1 MNDHAAA
8 CGHGGP
14 IAMPPNPLKMLKIG
28 SFIFTAISIIPEFY
42 RHCWERRGAAKL
54 ALFADKVNLLG
65 HWMDQDRG
73 AELAVDQNHLDAMTI
88 IASEIVTSKATAG
101 SALASQFEA
110 GANFVLLTLLR
121 EKWPVGSKAKFKT
134 IADRVKA
141 DHTYLAHIC
150 AAAKLDDLD
159 DEDSLKQE
167 ETRQLSLSL
176 AFYKI
181 NRRRFANSSA
191 VQGLIKG

>member
-1 MNDHAAA
+1 MADQKTLIRVMGESDIVDVTMTHSAANHALLMGLDA
-8 CGHGGP
+8 
-14 IAMPPNPLKMLKIG
+14 
-28 SFIFTAISIIPEFY
+28 
-42 RHCWERRGAAKL
+42 
-54 ALFADKVNLLG
+54 ADKVNLLG
-65 HWMDQDRG
+65 HWVDQDRG
-73 AELAVDQNHLDAMTI
+73 AELAADQNHLDAMTI
-88 IASEIVTSKATAG
+88 IASEIIADN
-101 SALASQFEA
+101 ALAFQLEA

-167 ETRQLSLSL
+167 ETHQLSLSL
-176 AFYKI
+176 AFYKA

>member
-1 MNDHAAA
+1 MADQKTLIRIMGESDIVDVTMTHTAASHALLMGLDA
-8 CGHGGP
+8 
-14 IAMPPNPLKMLKIG
+14 
-28 SFIFTAISIIPEFY
+28 
-42 RHCWERRGAAKL
+42 
-54 ALFADKVNLLG
+54 ADKVNLLG

-73 AELAVDQNHLDAMTI
+73 AELAADQNHLDAMTI
-88 IASEIVTSKATAG
+88 IASEIIADN
-101 SALASQFEA
+101 ALASQLEA

-134 IADRVKA
+134 IADRVTA

-150 AAAKLDDLD
+150 AAAKLDILD
-159 DEDSLKQE
+159 DEDLLKQE

-176 AFYKI
+176 AFYKA

>member
-1 MNDHAAA
+1 MADQNILIRIMGESDIVDVTMTRNV
-8 CGHGGP
+8 P
-14 IAMPPNPLKMLKIG
+14 SNAMLMGLD
-28 SFIFTAISIIPEFY
+28 A
-42 RHCWERRGAAKL
+42 
-54 ALFADKVNLLG
+54 ADKVNLLG

-73 AELAVDQNHLDAMTI
+73 AELAADKNHLDAMTS
-88 IASEIVTSKATAG
+88 IASDILADSP
-101 SALASQFEA
+101 LASQLEA

-121 EKWPVGSKAKFKT
+121 EKWPVGSKAKFKI
-134 IADRVKA
+134 IAERVKA

-150 AAAKLDDLD
+150 AAAKLDELD

-167 ETRQLSLSL
+167 ETRQLSLAL
-176 AFYKI
+176 AFYKA

>member
-1 MNDHAAA
+1 MADQNILIRIMGESDIVDVTMTRNA
-8 CGHGGP
+8 P
-14 IAMPPNPLKMLKIG
+14 SNAMLMGLD
-28 SFIFTAISIIPEFY
+28 A
-42 RHCWERRGAAKL
+42 
-54 ALFADKVNLLG
+54 ADKVNLLG

-73 AELAVDQNHLDAMTI
+73 AELAADKNHLDAMTS
-88 IASEIVTSKATAG
+88 IASDILADSP
-101 SALASQFEA
+101 LASQLEA

-121 EKWPVGSKAKFKT
+121 EKWPVGSKAKFKI

-176 AFYKI
+176 AFYKA

>member
-1 MNDHAAA
+1 MADQKTLIRIMGESDIVDVTMTRKAASHALLMGLDA
-8 CGHGGP
+8 
-14 IAMPPNPLKMLKIG
+14 
-28 SFIFTAISIIPEFY
+28 
-42 RHCWERRGAAKL
+42 
-54 ALFADKVNLLG
+54 ADKVNLLG

-73 AELAVDQNHLDAMTI
+73 AELAADQNHLDAMTI
-88 IASEIVTSKATAG
+88 IASEIIASEIIASKATAG

-176 AFYKI
+176 SFYKA

>member
-1 MNDHAAA
+1 MASHRVLIRIMGESDIVDVNLIKTAVNAPD
-8 CGHGGP
+8 GP
-14 IAMPPNPLKMLKIG
+14 AFLAGLDG
-28 SFIFTAISIIPEFY
+28 SDQI
-42 RHCWERRGAAKL
+42 
-54 ALFADKVNLLG
+54 NLLG

-73 AELAVDQNHLDAMTI
+73 AALADNTAYLDAMTQ
-88 IASEIVTSKATAG
+88 IASDILADSPLAGEID
-101 SALASQFEA
+101 A
-110 GANFVLLTLLR
+110 GANFVLLTILR
-121 EKWPVGSKAKFKT
+121 EKWPVGLKLKFKV

-176 AFYKI
+176 TFYSA

-191 VQGLIKG
+191 VQGLLKG

>member
-1 MNDHAAA
+1 MTRKAASHALLMGLDA
-8 CGHGGP
+8 
-14 IAMPPNPLKMLKIG
+14 
-28 SFIFTAISIIPEFY
+28 
-42 RHCWERRGAAKL
+42 
-54 ALFADKVNLLG
+54 ADKVNLLG

-73 AELAVDQNHLDAMTI
+73 AELAADQNHLDAMTI
-88 IASEIVTSKATAG
+88 IASEIIASEIITSKATAG

-176 AFYKI
+176 AFYKA

>member
-1 MNDHAAA
+1 
-8 CGHGGP
+8 
-14 IAMPPNPLKMLKIG
+14 
-28 SFIFTAISIIPEFY
+28 
-42 RHCWERRGAAKL
+42 
-54 ALFADKVNLLG
+54 
-65 HWMDQDRG
+65 
-73 AELAVDQNHLDAMTI
+73 MTI
-88 IASEIVTSKATAG
+88 IASEIITSKTTAS
-101 SALASQFEA
+101 SALASQLEA

-167 ETRQLSLSL
+167 ESRQLSLSL
-176 AFYKI
+176 AFYKT

>member
-1 MNDHAAA
+1 MADQKTLIRIMGESDIVDVTMTRKAASHALLMGLDA
-8 CGHGGP
+8 
-14 IAMPPNPLKMLKIG
+14 
-28 SFIFTAISIIPEFY
+28 
-42 RHCWERRGAAKL
+42 
-54 ALFADKVNLLG
+54 ADKVNLLG

-73 AELAVDQNHLDAMTI
+73 AELAADQNHLDAMTI
-88 IASEIVTSKATAG
+88 IASEIIASEIITSKATAG

-176 AFYKI
+176 AFCKT

>member
-1 MNDHAAA
+1 MADQNILIRIMGESDIVDVTMTRNA
-8 CGHGGP
+8 P
-14 IAMPPNPLKMLKIG
+14 SNAMLMGLD
-28 SFIFTAISIIPEFY
+28 A
-42 RHCWERRGAAKL
+42 
-54 ALFADKVNLLG
+54 ADKVNLLG

-73 AELAVDQNHLDAMTI
+73 AELAADKNHLDAMTS
-88 IASEIVTSKATAG
+88 IASDILADSP
-101 SALASQFEA
+101 LASQLEA

-121 EKWPVGSKAKFKT
+121 EKWPVGSKAKFKI
-134 IADRVKA
+134 IAERVKA

-150 AAAKLDDLD
+150 AAAKLDELD

-167 ETRQLSLSL
+167 ETRQLSLAL
-176 AFYKI
+176 AFYKV

>member
-1 MNDHAAA
+1 MASRKVLIRIMGESDIVDVKLIKTAVNAPD
-8 CGHGGP
+8 
-14 IAMPPNPLKMLKIG
+14 G
-28 SFIFTAISIIPEFY
+28 SVF
-42 RHCWERRGAAKL
+42 L
-54 ALFADKVNLLG
+54 AGLDGSDRINLLG

-73 AELAVDQNHLDAMTI
+73 AALADNTAYLDAMTQ
-88 IASEIVTSKATAG
+88 IASNILAESPFTAEID
-101 SALASQFEA
+101 A
-110 GANFVLLTLLR
+110 GANFVLLTVLR
-121 EKWPVGSKAKFKT
+121 EKWPVGSKSRFKV

-159 DEDSLKQE
+159 DEDSLKHE

-176 AFYKI
+176 TFYKA

>member
-1 MNDHAAA
+1 MADQKRLIRIMGESDIVDVTMTRKAASHALLMGLDA
-8 CGHGGP
+8 
-14 IAMPPNPLKMLKIG
+14 
-28 SFIFTAISIIPEFY
+28 
-42 RHCWERRGAAKL
+42 
-54 ALFADKVNLLG
+54 ADKINLLG

-73 AELAVDQNHLDAMTI
+73 VELVADQNHFDAITI
-88 IASEIVTSKATAG
+88 IASEIIAD
-101 SALASQFEA
+101 SALTCQLEA

-141 DHTYLAHIC
+141 DHTYLTHIC

-176 AFYKI
+176 AFYKA

>member
-1 MNDHAAA
+1 MADQNILIRIMGESDIVDVTMTRNA
-8 CGHGGP
+8 P
-14 IAMPPNPLKMLKIG
+14 SSAMLMGLD
-28 SFIFTAISIIPEFY
+28 A
-42 RHCWERRGAAKL
+42 
-54 ALFADKVNLLG
+54 ADKVNLLG

-73 AELAVDQNHLDAMTI
+73 AELAADKNHLDAMTS
-88 IASEIVTSKATAG
+88 IASDILADSP
-101 SALASQFEA
+101 LASQLEA

-121 EKWPVGSKAKFKT
+121 EKWPVGSKAKFKI
-134 IADRVKA
+134 IAERVKA

-150 AAAKLDDLD
+150 AAAKLDELD

-167 ETRQLSLSL
+167 ETRQWSLAL
-176 AFYKI
+176 AFYKA

>member
-1 MNDHAAA
+1 MADQKTLIRIMGESDIVDVTMTRKAASHAWLMGLDA
-8 CGHGGP
+8 
-14 IAMPPNPLKMLKIG
+14 
-28 SFIFTAISIIPEFY
+28 
-42 RHCWERRGAAKL
+42 
-54 ALFADKVNLLG
+54 ADKVNLLG

-73 AELAVDQNHLDAMTI
+73 AELAADQNHLDAMTI
-88 IASEIVTSKATAG
+88 IASEIIASEIITSKATAG

-176 AFYKI
+176 AFYKAK
-181 NRRRFANSSA
+181 RRRFANSSA

>member
-1 MNDHAAA
+1 MADQNILIRIMGESDIVDVTMTRNA
-8 CGHGGP
+8 P
-14 IAMPPNPLKMLKIG
+14 SNAMLMGLD
-28 SFIFTAISIIPEFY
+28 A
-42 RHCWERRGAAKL
+42 
-54 ALFADKVNLLG
+54 ADKVNLLG

-73 AELAVDQNHLDAMTI
+73 AELAADKNHLDAMTS
-88 IASEIVTSKATAG
+88 IASDILADST
-101 SALASQFEA
+101 LASQLEA

-121 EKWPVGSKAKFKT
+121 EKWPVGSKAKFKI
-134 IADRVKA
+134 IAERVKA

-150 AAAKLDDLD
+150 AAAKLDELD

-167 ETRQLSLSL
+167 ETRQLSLAL
-176 AFYKI
+176 AFYKA

>member
-1 MNDHAAA
+1 MADQKILIRVMGESDIVDVTMTHKAANHALLMGLDA
-8 CGHGGP
+8 
-14 IAMPPNPLKMLKIG
+14 
-28 SFIFTAISIIPEFY
+28 
-42 RHCWERRGAAKL
+42 
-54 ALFADKVNLLG
+54 ADKVNLLG

-73 AELAVDQNHLDAMTI
+73 AELAADQNHLDAMAI
-88 IASEIVTSKATAG
+88 IASEIIADN
-101 SALASQFEA
+101 ALASQLEA

-141 DHTYLAHIC
+141 DHTFLAHVC

-159 DEDSLKQE
+159 DEDALKQE

-176 AFYKI
+176 AFYKA

>member
-1 MNDHAAA
+1 MADQKTLIRIMGESDIVDVSMTHKAANHA
-8 CGHGGP
+8 
-14 IAMPPNPLKMLKIG
+14 LLIG
-28 SFIFTAISIIPEFY
+28 LDA
-42 RHCWERRGAAKL
+42 
-54 ALFADKVNLLG
+54 ADKVNLLG

-73 AELAVDQNHLDAMTI
+73 AELAADQNHLDAMTI
-88 IASEIVTSKATAG
+88 MASEIVASKATADT
-101 SALASQFEA
+101 ALASQLEA

-121 EKWPVGSKAKFKT
+121 EKWPVGSKAKFKI

-159 DEDSLKQE
+159 DADSLKQE
-167 ETRQLSLSL
+167 ETRQLSLAL
-176 AFYKI
+176 AFYKA

>member
-1 MNDHAAA
+1 MADQKTLIRIMGESDIVDVTMTRTAASHALLMGLDA
-8 CGHGGP
+8 
-14 IAMPPNPLKMLKIG
+14 
-28 SFIFTAISIIPEFY
+28 
-42 RHCWERRGAAKL
+42 
-54 ALFADKVNLLG
+54 ADKVNLLG
-65 HWMDQDRG
+65 HWVDQDRG
-73 AELAVDQNHLDAMTI
+73 AELATDQIHLDAMTI
-88 IASEIVTSKATAG
+88 IASEIIADN
-101 SALASQFEA
+101 ALAFQLEA

-150 AAAKLDDLD
+150 AAAKMDDLD
-159 DEDSLKQE
+159 DEGSLKQE

-176 AFYKI
+176 AFYKA
-181 NRRRFANSSA
+181 NRRRFADSSA

>member
-1 MNDHAAA
+1 MADQKTLIRIMGESDIVDVTMTRKAASHALLMGLDA
-8 CGHGGP
+8 
-14 IAMPPNPLKMLKIG
+14 
-28 SFIFTAISIIPEFY
+28 
-42 RHCWERRGAAKL
+42 
-54 ALFADKVNLLG
+54 ADKINLLG

-73 AELAVDQNHLDAMTI
+73 AELAADQNHLDAMTI
-88 IASEIVTSKATAG
+88 IASEIIAD
-101 SALASQFEA
+101 SALASQLEA
-110 GANFVLLTLLR
+110 GANFALLTLLR

-134 IADRVKA
+134 IADRVTA

-150 AAAKLDDLD
+150 AATKLDNID

-176 AFYKI
+176 AFYKA

>member
-1 MNDHAAA
+1 MADQKTLIRIMGESDIVDVTMTRKAASHALLMGLDA
-8 CGHGGP
+8 
-14 IAMPPNPLKMLKIG
+14 
-28 SFIFTAISIIPEFY
+28 
-42 RHCWERRGAAKL
+42 
-54 ALFADKVNLLG
+54 ADKVNLLG

-73 AELAVDQNHLDAMTI
+73 AELAADQNHLDAMTI
-88 IASEIVTSKATAG
+88 IASEIIASEIITSKAMVG

-176 AFYKI
+176 AFYKA

>member
-1 MNDHAAA
+1 MADQKTLIRIMGESDIVDVTMTRKAASHALLMGLDA
-8 CGHGGP
+8 
-14 IAMPPNPLKMLKIG
+14 
-28 SFIFTAISIIPEFY
+28 
-42 RHCWERRGAAKL
+42 
-54 ALFADKVNLLG
+54 ADKVNLLG

-73 AELAVDQNHLDAMTI
+73 AELAADQNHIDAMTI
-88 IASEIVTSKATAG
+88 IASEIIASEIITSKATAG

-176 AFYKI
+176 AFYKA